1 MTRPSAKSRR
11 FLVGVGIPTIFALAA
26 ASALLLWESRRD
38 LGALEIGDLFAE
50 PRAAGGGGEEMPPAA
65 PAGGEPGRTDEGQ
78 SRRHTDLLAD
88 PAFIEVGT
96 VHGERYVSLLDAS
109 GLWMI
114 SNPQKLFRTGPGA
127 WRPGT
132 GLEFEEEP
140 PDTSRPGGLPFAGRS
155 IQLSLHERLVRGRCA
170 YVDVMATAPVSLRV
184 WSKGQSQ
191 TADIEAGGDLVDA
204 GCVKADLARDEL
216 HITLKPQQPV
226 APGARP
232 AIRGVWIVPRGM
244 QPRSGPP
251 ARPAGCAAA
260 GVSVAPGQELFFRT
274 MAGAGDVLHLELSG
288 EAASDLS
295 LSVRSNPGGTR
306 LLLEPGAGGPAASW
320 PLELTR
326 TMPVELTASL
336 PEDAPGPV
344 CVSRLAI
351 EHAPPPPPVLGSR
364 PGGVEGVVVILI
376 DTLRADAAQAFNPRS
391 TVETPV
397 LQGLVER
404 SLVFESATAHAN
416 YTKPSVGSIL
426 TGLYP
431 HANGTL
437 DHKGILSQDVEM
449 VTELLDRAGVETL
462 GVFSNRF
469 LTTQFGFM
477 RGWDQD
483 VHVNAY
489 KACVGGG
496 IVAEAARDTLGAWQP
511 DGPFF
516 IYIHLMDPHAPYD
529 PSLAMEVKYVGQR
542 VLDGR
547 FTPKTTSR
555 FITDLR
561 RGKVEP
567 PDEDELKILKGLYR
581 GDVAAMD
588 GVLGQI
594 LELLEGRGVLDR
606 ALLIVTSDHGEE
618 FMEHGWLGHGT
629 NIHPEL
635 THIPLLL
642 SYPDGAPA
650 AGVGS
655 LVGHLDLVPTILDA
669 LGQPIPPHLPGRSLL
684 DQITTSA
691 DPAAPPAY
699 LLEHWNGTNGMR
711 LGEWLVIAHR
721 KSTTIARIRGQKLW
735 YHDPGRN
742 LVKWLYL
749 REKLALLIMH
759 NRVGIGEEKA
769 VELDEQTTSQLEAL
783 GYIMDGQ
790 DALAAPGPVT
800 PP

>member
-1 MTRPSAKSRR
+1 MTGPSRQRRR
-11 FLVGVGIPTIFALAA
+11 FIVGVGIPAIFALAA
-26 ASALLLWESRRD
+26 ACALLTWESRRE
-38 LGALEIGDLFAE
+38 LGALEIGDLFTE
-50 PRAAGGGGEEMPPAA
+50 PQGAGDGGKETPPDG
-65 PAGGEPGRTDEGQ
+65 PADAGAGRTEGDG
-78 SRRHTDLLAD
+78 SLTDLLAD
-88 PAFIEVGT
+88 PDFIEIGT
-96 VHGERYVSLLDAS
+96 VRGERYVSLLDAS

-114 SNPQKLFRTGPGA
+114 SNPQTLFRTGPGA
-127 WRPGT
+127 WRPGK
-132 GLEFEEEP
+132 GLEFEEDP
-140 PDTSRPGGLPFAGRS
+140 PEAAKPGGLPFAGRS
-155 IQLSLHERLVRGRCA
+155 IQLSLHERLVKGRCA
-170 YVDVMATAPVSLRV
+170 HVDVVAAAPVSLRV

-191 TADIEAGGDLVDA
+191 TASIEAGGDLVDA

-216 HITLKPQQPV
+216 HITLKPLQPV

-232 AIRGVWIVPRGM
+232 AIRGVWIVPRGT
-244 QPRSGPP
+244 QPRGGPP
-251 ARPAGCAAA
+251 ARPAGCGTA
-260 GVSVAPGQELFFRT
+260 GIAVAPGQELFFRA
-274 MAGAGDVLHLELSG
+274 MAGKDDVLHLELSG

-306 LLLEPGAGGPAASW
+306 LLREPGAGPAASW
-320 PLELTR
+320 PLELAR

-336 PEDAPGPV
+336 PEDAPGPA

-351 EHAPPPPPVLGSR
+351 EHAPAPPPALASR
-364 PGGVEGVVVILI
+364 PGRVEGVVVILI
-376 DTLRADAAQAFNPRS
+376 DTLRADAAQAFHPKS
-391 TVETPV
+391 PVETPV

-437 DHKGILSQDVEM
+437 DHKGILSQDAQM
-449 VTELLDRAGVETL
+449 VTELLDQAGVETL

-469 LTTQFGFM
+469 LGTRFGFM
-477 RGWDQD
+477 RGWSQD
-483 VHVNAY
+483 AHVNAY
-489 KACVGGG
+489 KASVSGG
-496 IVAEAARDTLGAWQP
+496 IVAEAARDMLATWQP
-511 DGPFF
+511 EGPFF

-529 PSLAMEVKYVGQR
+529 PPLSMEVKYAGQR

-588 GVLGQI
+588 AVLGRI
-594 LELLEGRGVLDR
+594 LELLEGQGVLDR

-635 THIPLLL
+635 THVPLLL

-650 AGVGS
+650 ASVGS

-684 DQITTSA
+684 DQITTAA

-721 KSTTIARIRGQKLW
+721 KSTTIARMSGQKVW

-749 REKLALLIMH
+749 RQRLALLIRQ
-759 NRVGIGEEKA
+759 NRSATDGDEA
-769 VELDEQTTSQLEAL
+769 VELDEQTRSQLEAL

-790 DALAAPGPVT
+790 DALAAPEPVT